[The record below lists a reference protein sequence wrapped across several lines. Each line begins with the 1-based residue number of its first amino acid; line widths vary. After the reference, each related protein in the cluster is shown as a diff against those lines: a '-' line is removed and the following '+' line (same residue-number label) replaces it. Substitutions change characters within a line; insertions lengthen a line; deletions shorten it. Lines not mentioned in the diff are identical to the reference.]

1 MKLSCIIVD
10 DEMIARRSLE
20 RLCQKIESLELVNI
34 FENPNHALTWLE
46 ENSVDLIFLDVL
58 MPGLT
63 GIELMDQIG
72 DLSQVILTT
81 SRTEYAFEAFQYH
94 VTDYLKKPI
103 SFPRFEQSVL
113 KAVETHKQN
122 EGYKSSAE
130 EIYIREDG
138 RYVKVLYE
146 NILYFENAGDYVCI
160 KTKEGSHIIP
170 GTIKSIDSRLK
181 DPRFLKVH
189 RSFIVNLDKIKDIE
203 DTTLVIDN
211 KVIPVSRAH
220 KSSLVGHLNLL

>member
-20 RLCQKIESLELVNI
+20 RLCQKLDTLQLINI
-34 FENPNHALTWLE
+34 FEDPNQALTFLQQ
-46 ENSVDLIFLDVL
+46 NTVDLIFLDVL

-94 VTDYLKKPI
+94 VTDFLKKPI

-113 KAVETHKQN
+113 KAIEVHKQN
-122 EGYKSSAE
+122 EGYRSNAQ

-138 RYVKVLYE
+138 RYVRVLYE
-146 NILYFENAGDYVCI
+146 NILYFENAGDYICI
-160 KTKEGSHIIP
+160 KTTAGNHIIP
-170 GTIKSIDSRLK
+170 GTIKSLDFRLK

-189 RSFIVNLDKIKDIE
+189 RSFIVNLSKIKDIE

-220 KSSLVGHLNLL
+220 KASLVGHLNLL